1 MNALFRSTVG
11 VLLTLACAAP
21 ALAQPKDG
29 PKDKPLPEPLPM
41 GIPYYYQP
49 GNNYW
54 YAPAAPGYPPF
65 SVRSYTPYGT
75 YYTVYAAYRPV
86 IELRPSG
93 PVCVTV
99 PAAPVVVG
107 PTWNLLPVSC
117 CSAPAYPFGSSG
129 PVFGRY
135 SWDYTG
141 FSTSFGWYG
150 DTMPHYPYS
159 FQYPTLSGR
168 VWMGFG
174 W

>member
-1 MNALFRSTVG
+1 MNLLLRTATA
-11 VLLTLACAAP
+11 VLLTAAFAAP
-21 ALAQPKDG
+21 ALAQPK
-29 PKDKPLPEPLPM
+29 KDPPLPEPLPM
-41 GIPYYYQP
+41 GVPYYYQP

-54 YAPAAPGYPPF
+54 YAPAVPGYPSF
-65 SVRSYTPYGT
+65 SIRSYTPYGT

-93 PVCVTV
+93 PVETTI
-99 PAAPVVVG
+99 PAAPVAVG
-107 PTWNLLPVSC
+107 PTWQLTPVKTESW
-117 CSAPAYPFGSSG
+117 SGPYPFGASA
-129 PVFGRY
+129 PVYGRY

-141 FSTSFGWYG
+141 FDNAFGWYA
-150 DTMPHYPYS
+150 DTRPHYPYS